1 MTLHKRLSKLEA
13 QRQGQRG
20 GPCVL
25 LFSACS
31 RDKEGNLQSIAGAA
45 KVLTGSGWET
55 IMRRSD
61 EAGAEFQRR
70 AETVAG
76 DGIATAQTSNT

>member
-13 QRQGQRG
+13 QRQGQRE
-20 GPCVL
+20 GPCVM

-31 RDKEGNLQSIAGAA
+31 RDKEGNLQSIVGAA

-55 IMRRSD
+55 ITRTSE
-61 EAGAEFQRR
+61 EAGAEFQQR
-70 AETVAG
+70 AEAMAG
-76 DGIATAQTSNT
+76 AGIATALTRNT